1 MSHKDQSGMGSQT
14 LANIYQYIYKYELSD
29 IQLRSYFF
37 LQGAPMPATRVRK
50 TQPALRKARVLIE
63 FPATLLKRADQAAR
77 ELSKNRSELIR
88 TAVEKLLAELEAKQ
102 LEQQLAAAYSA
113 NAALSLEI
121 AEEFAHI
128 DREGF

>member
-1 MSHKDQSGMGSQT
+1 
-14 LANIYQYIYKYELSD
+14 
-29 IQLRSYFF
+29 
-37 LQGAPMPATRVRK
+37 MPATRVRK

>member
-1 MSHKDQSGMGSQT
+1 MGSQT